1 MARDDLFTSPEG
13 NWTPVSA
20 RLATA
25 RGLIASLV
33 SLVLV
38 AVSVALWLL
47 LADLMDGWA
56 WTLWGP
62 GAIGIALATWV
73 WWWAPRNRRSWGYA
87 EAEDDFLVRGGIL
100 FRRLVV
106 VPYGRMQFVDVTSG
120 PLARAF
126 GFATVTLHTAST
138 STAAAIPGVPLDEA
152 ARLRN
157 RLTELGESHGA
168 GV

>member
-1 MARDDLFTSPEG
+1 MREDLFTTTNG
-13 NWTPVSA
+13 QWAPVSPK
-20 RLATA
+20 LATA
-25 RGLIASLV
+25 RGLIGSAV
-33 SLVLV
+33 GAVLVLV
-38 AVSVALWLL
+38 SVVLWLL
-47 LADLMDGWA
+47 FAEALGGWA
-56 WTLWGP
+56 WTMAVP
-62 GAIGIALATWV
+62 GVVGLGLTAWV

-106 VPYGRMQFVDVTSG
+106 VPYGRMQFVDVQSG
-120 PLARAF
+120 PLARSM

-152 ARLRN
+152 TRLRD
-157 RLTELGESHGA
+157 RLAQLGEGHGA